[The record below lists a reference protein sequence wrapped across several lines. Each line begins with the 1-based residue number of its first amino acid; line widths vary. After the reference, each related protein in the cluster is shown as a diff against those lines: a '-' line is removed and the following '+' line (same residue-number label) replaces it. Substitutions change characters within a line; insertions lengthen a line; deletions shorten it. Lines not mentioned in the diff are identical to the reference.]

1 MLLLSFHSVTT
12 FVFLRLTGAVIV
24 VGGGGT
30 VFRLVDRM
38 DDDDGSDASN
48 KKY

>member
-1 MLLLSFHSVTT
+1 MTT

-24 VGGGGT
+24 VDGGGT

-38 DDDDGSDASN
+38 DDDASN
-48 KKY
+48 RTY

>member
-1 MLLLSFHSVTT
+1 MTT

-24 VGGGGT
+24 VVDGGT

-38 DDDDGSDASN
+38 DDDGSDDASN
-48 KKY
+48 RKY